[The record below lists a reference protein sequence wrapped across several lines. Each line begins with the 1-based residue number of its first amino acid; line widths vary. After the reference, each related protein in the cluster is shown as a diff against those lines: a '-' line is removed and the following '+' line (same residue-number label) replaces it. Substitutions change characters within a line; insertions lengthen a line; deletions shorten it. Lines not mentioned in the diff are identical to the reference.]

1 MDERGANIDLL
12 FRNGLKDYEVLPPPE
27 VWDNIHSAV
36 KVIPKSYRLQK
47 IAATAAILFSL
58 SFTAYILTRDIQP
71 QSEFPLLTLNEESM
85 TPILEPAIESPTVIV
100 TTEPIAEAVIPE
112 SYSAEILPVTE
123 VLFEREVTE
132 SPQPSNFSEMQMA
145 SIKYSLRHG
154 PVNSSVASATKKT
167 FEVVISDPEFKP
179 ETSTYSNSKRW
190 SVGAVAA
197 PTYYSTFNSEKSDI
211 SKQLSSS
218 EQALLSYTG
227 GVALAYKMNKRF
239 SIQSGLYYTSLGQEI
254 NGIDSYSGFQSHVYS
269 KGDHNFEVA
278 TSSGPIYT
286 SNPDVFL
293 KSTGPGERI
302 ITAYTNNVFDPEKV
316 QLEYINSSIIQNFS
330 YLELPIVLRYK
341 VMDKALDFNLIGGVS
356 YNILV
361 KNSVYT
367 TDGNERYEI
376 GETRGLNT
384 LTLSSSIGMGFEYSF
399 SGNLSLNLEPTFR
412 YYLNPFD
419 PSALSD
425 NHPYTFGIFTG
436 ISYKF

>member
-12 FRNGLKDYEVLPPPE
+12 FRNGLIDYEVLPPPE
-27 VWDNIHSAV
+27 VWDNIQPAI
-36 KVIPKSYRLQK
+36 KVLPKSFRLQR
-47 IAATAAILFSL
+47 IAAVAAILVSL
-58 SFTAYILTRDIQP
+58 SFTAYLLTRDIQP
-71 QSEFPLLTLNEESM
+71 QFDFPVLTLNVESM
-85 TPILEPAIESPTVIV
+85 TPVFAPPIKTTVKSVPEIAIAQV
-100 TTEPIAEAVIPE
+100 VIPE
-112 SYSAEILPVTE
+112 TNSVEIPATE
-123 VLFEREVTE
+123 VSFEKDITT
-132 SPQPSNFSEMQMA
+132 SPEPTGLSDMRMA
-145 SIKYSLRHG
+145 TLKYSLQHG
-154 PVNSSVASATKKT
+154 TVQSSVATATKKT
-167 FEVVISDPEFKP
+167 FEIVLSDPEFIP
-179 ETSTYSNSKRW
+179 ETSTYNNSKRW
-190 SVGAVAA
+190 SIGAIAA

-211 SKQLSSS
+211 SQELSSS

-239 SIQSGLYYTSLGQEI
+239 SIQSGLYYSSLGQEI
-254 NGIDSYSGFQSHVYS
+254 NGISSYGGFQRFVYT

-278 TSSGPIYT
+278 TSSGPIFT

-293 KSTGPGERI
+293 ASTGPGERI
-302 ITAYTNNVFDPEKV
+302 KTVYTSNVFDPEKV
-316 QLEYINSSIIQNFS
+316 QLNYINGSLIQNFS

-341 VMDKALDFNLIGGVS
+341 VIDKALDFNLIGGVS
-356 YNILV
+356 YNMLV

-367 TDGNERYEI
+367 TNGNVRYEI

-384 LTLSSSIGMGFEYSF
+384 LTLSSSIGMGMEYSF

>member
-27 VWDNIHSAV
+27 VWDNIHPAI
-36 KVIPKSYRLQK
+36 KVLPKSFRLQK
-47 IAATAAILFSL
+47 IAATAAILVSL
-58 SFTAYILTRDIQP
+58 SFTAYLLTRDIQP
-71 QSEFPLLTLNEESM
+71 QLEFPVLTLNVEST
-85 TPILEPAIESPTVIV
+85 TPIFAAAIETPARIV
-100 TTEPIAEAVIPE
+100 PAAAIAEVVIPDT
-112 SYSAEILPVTE
+112 YTADIPVTE
-123 VLFEREVTE
+123 VLFEREVTA
-132 SPQPSNFSEMQMA
+132 SPEPSNFSEMQMA
-145 SIKYSLRHG
+145 SIKYSLQHG
-154 PVNSSVASATKKT
+154 PVNSSVASVTKKT
-167 FEVVISDPEFKP
+167 FEVVISDPEFNP
-179 ETSTYSNSKRW
+179 EPGTYTNSKRW
-190 SVGAVAA
+190 SVGAIAA
-197 PTYYSTFNSEKSDI
+197 PTYYSTFNSEKTDI

-227 GVALAYKMNKRF
+227 GVALAYKIHKRF
-239 SIQSGLYYTSLGQEI
+239 SIQSGLYYSSLGQEI
-254 NGIDSYSGFQSHVYS
+254 NGISSYGGFQRHVYS

-293 KSTGPGERI
+293 KSAGAGERI
-302 ITAYTNNVFDPEKV
+302 ITAYNNNVFDPEKA

-341 VMDKALDFNLIGGVS
+341 VLDKALDFNLIGGVS
-356 YNILV
+356 YNMLV

-384 LTLSSSIGMGFEYSF
+384 LTLSSSIGMGLEYSF
-399 SGNLSLNLEPTFR
+399 SRNLSLNLEPTFR

-436 ISYKF
+436 ISYRF